1 MRDSKLKLL
10 PLLSTAMAKTESKT
24 APFQFKQFT
33 VQQDRCAMKVGT
45 DGIMLGA
52 WAEVDTAGTILDIGA
67 GTGIIALMLAQR
79 TSEAKIHG
87 IDIDGVAC
95 AQASSNFEAAPWK
108 DRLSIIQESIQDYA
122 RTTRTTYDL
131 IASNPPFFSGGTFG
145 MKEERAIARQTV
157 RMPHGDLLIAVRQLL
172 AENGRFCMVLPYLEG
187 LRFQERAQEYHLF
200 CTKVTEVHPRA
211 TMPVNRLLMQFEQ
224 EEKPAVT
231 NQLIIRDNEN
241 EGSYTEAYRELLQ
254 DFLLKF

>member
-1 MRDSKLKLL
+1 MPSRDDSV
-10 PLLSTAMAKTESKT
+10 PLVVVGLEPHPAAFALAEENAKQFGLSDRYALFPGTFSDFVAARQGSQLDSSSKT
-24 APFQFKQFT
+24 NSMS
-33 VQQDRCAMKVGT
+33 VS
-45 DGIMLGA
+45 
-52 WAEVDTAGTILDIGA
+52 WAEDLPSAFGSFDPLRPQGCSSDEIESSYNG
-67 GTGIIALMLAQR
+67 
-79 TSEAKIHG
+79 
-87 IDIDGVAC
+87 GV
-95 AQASSNFEAAPWK
+95 SDMRF
-108 DRLSIIQESIQDYA
+108 
-122 RTTRTTYDL
+122 DL
-131 IASNPPFFSGGTFG
+131 IVSNPPFFSGGTFG

-172 AENGRFCMVLPYLEG
+172 AENGRFCLVLPYLEG

-231 NQLIIRDNEN
+231 DQLIIRDNEN

-254 DFLLKF
+254 GFLLKF